1 MRLSFTALG
10 VMLALAAIIAAQ
22 ASSAPSR
29 AAGAQAHGNKLGVLV
44 VKFAKGT
51 TAAQMQSAVTAA
63 GGEVVTDL
71 SKLDATTAVS
81 SSSSFTPDLE
91 KNKALP
97 TGLPHK
103 PIPLSPVRAP
113 PGGPPR
119 R

>member
-1 MRLSFTALG
+1 MRRSFTALG

-22 ASSAPSR
+22 ASSAPTR
-29 AAGAQAHGNKLGVLV
+29 GAQAQENKLGVLV

-51 TAAQMQSAVTAA
+51 TAAQMQSAVTSA

-71 SKLDATTAVS
+71 SKLGAITAVS